1 MGELAKEVRRALE
14 AVQDPRNRGGLARR
28 WQPRYILLVP
38 CNEIG
43 PRGRPIGVFEY
54 PESLEERG
62 LRIPRGWCIV
72 YTDNSSYAKRKYAIS
87 LERARSMSDEE
98 LEAILVSQTLE
109 FCKRRMQF
117 WGA

>member
-1 MGELAKEVRRALE
+1 MGELAREVRRALE
-14 AVQDPRNRGGLARR
+14 AVQDPRNRGGLARH

-38 CNEIG
+38 AVRRENEVG

-54 PESLEERG
+54 PESLEKRG
-62 LRIPRGWCIV
+62 LRIPKGWCIV

-98 LEAILVSQTLE
+98 LEAVLISQTLE
-109 FCKRRMQF
+109 FARKC
-117 WGA
+117 